1 MSKMERQ
8 SEDHEKSQ
16 VQKVTHIEQ
25 VPQENSDR
33 VPEALG
39 RDVSTLPLSYFYSA
53 KFLG

>member
-1 MSKMERQ
+1 MSKVGRQ
-8 SEDHEKSQ
+8 SEDHEKLQ
-16 VQKVTHIEQ
+16 VQKVTHIEKIS
-25 VPQENSDR
+25 PEDSDR